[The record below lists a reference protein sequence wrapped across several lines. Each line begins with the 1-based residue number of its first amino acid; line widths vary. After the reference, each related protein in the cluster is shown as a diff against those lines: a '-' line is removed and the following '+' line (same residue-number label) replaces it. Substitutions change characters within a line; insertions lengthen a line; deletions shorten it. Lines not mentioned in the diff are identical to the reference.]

1 MPPLNT
7 MPSAAAR
14 VCAIYSNFDPIY
26 ITNCI
31 LNFPPMAER
40 VDPDKDN
47 IPLHD
52 RKSPATARPSVESA
66 DEQAQLAE
74 QLKKLQS
81 KYNAMGQD
89 LSSYLDGLLYSDYLT
104 YWDYIHLDTLLSL
117 QSPKTQF
124 PDEKI
129 FIVYHQITELYFN
142 LILWET
148 EQIGAREQI
157 TEAWFIERLQRINR
171 YFHQLRESFSIMTE
185 GMEKDQFLKFRMSLL
200 PASGFQSAQY
210 RMIEI
215 SCTDMINL
223 VNVAEREAVNEYS
236 DIDLQVEK
244 LYWRSGATE
253 LASGQKT
260 LTLKQFEEKYLP
272 AFKAMGIRYRN
283 RNIRKV
289 YLRHF
294 PHSPAVIK
302 ALRELDVHAN
312 VLWPLAHLKAAGHYL
327 KKAAS
332 EIKATGGT
340 NWQKFLPPRF
350 QRIMF
355 FPELW
360 SELEKEEWGKA
371 AIVVSTES

>member
-1 MPPLNT
+1 MDEHQKMEEQSKL
-7 MPSAAAR
+7 SDAA
-14 VCAIYSNFDPIY
+14 
-26 ITNCI
+26 
-31 LNFPPMAER
+31 
-40 VDPDKDN
+40 KDEN
-47 IPLHD
+47 L
-52 RKSPATARPSVESA
+52 KL
-66 DEQAQLAE
+66 QE

-129 FIVYHQITELYFN
+129 FIMYHQITELYFN

-148 EQIGAREQI
+148 EQIGAKADI
-157 TEAWFIERLQRINR
+157 TEAWFVERLGRINR
-171 YFHQLRESFSIMTE
+171 YFYQLRESFSIMVE
-185 GMEKDQFLKFRMSLL
+185 GMERDQFLKFRMSLL

-223 VNVAEREAVNEYS
+223 VSAAERVALSEYS

-253 LASGQKT
+253 LATGKKT
-260 LTLKQFEEKYLP
+260 LTLQQFEEKYMP
-272 AFKAMGIRYRN
+272 SFKSMGLKYRD
-283 RNIRKV
+283 RNVRKI
-289 YLRHF
+289 YLKHF
-294 PHSPAVIK
+294 AHSQPVID
-302 ALRELDVHAN
+302 ALRELDLYAN

-350 QRIMF
+350 QKIMF

-360 SELEKEEWGKA
+360 SDLEKEEWGKA
-371 AIVVSTES
+371 AFLSNPSEIVSKT